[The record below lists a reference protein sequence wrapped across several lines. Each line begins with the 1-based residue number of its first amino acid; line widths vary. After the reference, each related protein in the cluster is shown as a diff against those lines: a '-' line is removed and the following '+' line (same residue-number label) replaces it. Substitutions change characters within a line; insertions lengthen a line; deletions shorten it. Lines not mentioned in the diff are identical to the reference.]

1 MSAQTDTVC
10 IQIPLMRSLIKDVER
25 GIILDSI
32 LTVRDSIDKEKD
44 LQISVLDTVAKKK
57 DVQISLLKERVHQR
71 TEELNLSYVDL
82 NIERKKVDKRERVI
96 IVSVA
101 IAIIEFIIIIAK

>member
-1 MSAQTDTVC
+1 
-10 IQIPLMRSLIKDVER
+10 MRSLIKDVER

-71 TEELNLSYVDL
+71 TEELNLSYLDL
-82 NIERKKVDKRERVI
+82 SEKDKKIGRKNKI
-96 IVSVA
+96 ITWLSVG
-101 IAIIEFIIIIAK
+101 IAFETLYLILK